1 MAVWRVWNGQATD
14 QALVG
19 LAYRPASTASDPLLI
34 VEKLT
39 ILRLGVVGAGER
51 PSRATRWVLS
61 GFSLNAGRRGVR
73 NACVPPDRP

>member
-1 MAVWRVWNGQATD
+1 MAVGRPWDGCMTER
-14 QALVG
+14 ALVE
-19 LAYRPASTASDPLLI
+19 LTYRPAPATSYSLLI

-39 ILRLGVVGAGER
+39 NLRLGVVGAGER

-73 NACVPPDRP
+73 NPCVPPDRP